1 MIWHMWAGKKG
12 RDGHSVAPSPHD
24 VDAPELSLTPP
35 ERPLQGDQTKVRLLV
50 ERAIRREG
58 FTQGQS
64 GNLLSSPLT
73 RWHPDRANGEI

>member
-24 VDAPELSLTPP
+24 VDAPEFSFIPP
-35 ERPLQGDQTKVRLLV
+35 ERPLKGEQTKVRLLV
-50 ERAIRREG
+50 ERATGREG

-64 GNLLSSPLT
+64 GNLLSSPFP